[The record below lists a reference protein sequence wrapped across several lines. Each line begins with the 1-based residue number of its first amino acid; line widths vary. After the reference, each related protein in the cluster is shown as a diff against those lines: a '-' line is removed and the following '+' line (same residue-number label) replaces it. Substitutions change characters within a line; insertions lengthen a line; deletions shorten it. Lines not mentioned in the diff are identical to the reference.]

1 VIKSPCNDICTID
14 RPSGLC
20 TGCGRSLPEIAEWGS
35 ASDHRQREILS
46 LLPQR
51 MEALAVRRKR

>member
-1 VIKSPCNDICTID
+1 MKSPCNDICTID

-20 TGCGRSLPEIAEWGS
+20 MGCGRSLAEIAEWGS
-35 ASDHRQREILS
+35 ASDHRQQEILS

-51 MEALAVRRKR
+51 MQAFAIERKR